1 MHECGKSCINS
12 IEIGRAALRI
22 ALTSSRVEETKV
34 KERLAE
40 HGIRSTAVD
49 FGGEFIP
56 SIVKIVERAVVA
68 AQRQGLVTESHVGAG
83 AVAGAAHEALEQVK
97 VKAFGFS
104 WQPAHILPAL
114 RPTSRLQIVHRICLM
129 HSYLA
134 CTGFSIPGLCSLSA
148 SPQFCYDTVQESLPV
163 IHRLRLSTSP

>member
-1 MHECGKSCINS
+1 MFCEVCLYSSGEIRLSFVRGVTNMQECSKSCINS

-68 AQRQGLVTESHVGAG
+68 AQRQG
-83 AVAGAAHEALEQVK
+83 
-97 VKAFGFS
+97 
-104 WQPAHILPAL
+104 
-114 RPTSRLQIVHRICLM
+114 
-129 HSYLA
+129 Y
-134 CTGFSIPGLCSLSA
+134 
-148 SPQFCYDTVQESLPV
+148 PQW
-163 IHRLRLSTSP
+163 H

>member
-68 AQRQGLVTESHVGAG
+68 AQRQGLVTRYCPRRRAS
-83 AVAGAAHEALEQVK
+83 L
-97 VKAFGFS
+97 
-104 WQPAHILPAL
+104 
-114 RPTSRLQIVHRICLM
+114 CC
-129 HSYLA
+129 YLYGRWRA
-134 CTGFSIPGLCSLSA
+134 
-148 SPQFCYDTVQESLPV
+148 
-163 IHRLRLSTSP
+163 

>member
-83 AVAGAAHEALEQVK
+83 AVAGAAHHTPTLQSATQGARR
-97 VKAFGFS
+97 AFSPKGG
-104 WQPAHILPAL
+104 P
-114 RPTSRLQIVHRICLM
+114 
-129 HSYLA
+129 LA
-134 CTGFSIPGLCSLSA
+134 RTG
-148 SPQFCYDTVQESLPV
+148 
-163 IHRLRLSTSP
+163 